1 MHLLPCWLLSKVLS
15 PARNGRLVAP
25 FEQFWHDGAVC
36 AGHHEGLHS
45 GLVAPERA
53 CPEGVVSFA
62 QYADGKI
69 ALGPP
74 RLQRRP
80 ECRDE
85 ECREVSPR
93 PHAQTRNR
101 DQRHGSSPTLSPVE
115 FPTPAGC
122 HPIIGDAFASSA
134 PVRPARFAGTS
145 YRIESA
151 TRRLLVGLA
160 CPRNRRR
167 AKSRVVRAD
176 RVAATSVPGR
186 FCCKSL
192 CRFR

>member
-101 DQRHGSSPTLSPVE
+101 DQRHGSSPTCSPVE
-115 FPTPAGC
+115 SHLAIQHGPLIWQKAY
-122 HPIIGDAFASSA
+122 ALSRARSA
-134 PVRPARFAGTS
+134 PCWMRGRGRSKAQANG
-145 YRIESA
+145 
-151 TRRLLVGLA
+151 
-160 CPRNRRR
+160 
-167 AKSRVVRAD
+167 K
-176 RVAATSVPGR
+176 VAPT
-186 FCCKSL
+186 
-192 CRFR
+192 